1 MPPTAEVTAEVSPAR
16 SYPELFRV
24 TGPLLSLVFRTED
37 VWQRYNQFI
46 ETAEFSIRVS
56 PSRSYN
62 AGRAGLGWA
71 GGWLRGN
78 VYAAS
83 SDCVVVLALRD
94 LVAWRHFVRASRG
107 ALSVLLVNRPKW
119 CTAEL
124 GRLPDRHGAWA
135 LNEGRS
141 EVASVGGSPL
151 FYFPRNG
158 IF

>member
-1 MPPTAEVTAEVSPAR
+1 MCVERLIGKQKKPILFKVTEPSSVPYRAPPACAKI
-16 SYPELFRV
+16 

-71 GGWLRGN
+71 SGWLRGN

-83 SDCVVVLALRD
+83 SDCVVVLALGD

-107 ALSVLLVNRPKW
+107 PLSVLLSVKFK
-119 CTAEL
+119 L
-124 GRLPDRHGAWA
+124 GLTH
-135 LNEGRS
+135 
-141 EVASVGGSPL
+141 
-151 FYFPRNG
+151 
-158 IF
+158 